1 MLISAPSERAKGM
14 LSVIDLHVAST
25 STPNYQLFTGTA
37 STHAGGGE
45 RSPLGVLEDN
55 GTDLLFEHFAEG
67 PANTMRSQSPI
78 IWQVRRLWR
87 MFSQFYQEALK
98 HCEVHR

>member
-55 GTDLLFEHFAEG
+55 GTDLLFEHYNLAGTPAMAHVFAILPGGSE
-67 PANTMRSQSPI
+67 T
-78 IWQVRRLWR
+78 L
-87 MFSQFYQEALK
+87 
-98 HCEVHR
+98 